1 MSTQNQPDYYV
12 NGDWNAYCARCGGKF
27 KASQLR
33 KQWQG
38 YYVCPDDWEMRQPQD
53 FVRSIREHPEVP
65 WAQNPADIFVAASA
79 GVAFQNN
86 KLQFVQFVNNAG
98 LPVNF
103 TGTPGD

>member
-1 MSTQNQPDYYV
+1 MATKNQPDYYLG
-12 NGDWNAYCARCGGKF
+12 GDWNAYCARCGGKF

-38 YYVCPDDWEMRQPQD
+38 YYVCSDDWEPRQPQD

-65 WAQNPADIFVAASA
+65 WSQNPADVFVSASA
-79 GVAFQNN
+79 IVAFENN
-86 KLQFVQFVNNAG
+86 KLQLVQFVNNSNQI
-98 LPVNF
+98 VQF